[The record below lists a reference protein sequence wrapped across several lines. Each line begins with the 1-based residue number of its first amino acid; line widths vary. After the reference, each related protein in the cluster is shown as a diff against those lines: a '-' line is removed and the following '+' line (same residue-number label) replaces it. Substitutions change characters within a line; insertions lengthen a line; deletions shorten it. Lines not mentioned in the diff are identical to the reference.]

1 MVIWMGLS
9 EKFTEL
15 VFDQFT
21 KNAQMKKEKEIK
33 EYENLLNARI
43 KYREEIGE
51 LRYGNFNDLG
61 LMTSVVNNYISNN
74 GGKDGFNKEEAKL
87 IKELIEK
94 MKFDYGEIYPYEVP
108 ILFDFKLLCKTLD
121 EIINSI

>member
-1 MVIWMGLS
+1 MGLS

-33 EYENLLNARI
+33 EYEDLLNARN
-43 KYREEIGE
+43 KYREEVGE

-74 GGKDGFNKEEAKL
+74 GGKDGFNKE
-87 IKELIEK
+87 KEDK
-94 MKFDYGEIYPYEVP
+94 RK
-108 ILFDFKLLCKTLD
+108 
-121 EIINSI
+121 